1 MKKFTFIMV
10 AAIAISMASCT
21 AQSPKPSLKN
31 DIDTLSYNF
40 GLARTQGLSDY
51 LLSLGVDSTQ
61 KKNFIEGFL
70 KGAQNLS
77 MADLAHAAGIQVG
90 QQVAKSWVDGLNQQ
104 LFSADSTQTVNV
116 NDLIAGFVAGYMGN
130 PTDEQLTL
138 ASNIVDMKMKALQDI
153 NNEKLYGANRE
164 AGEKFLAEN
173 KIKEGVQTTASG
185 LQYKVIKEGK
195 GAIPTKDDKVRVL
208 YTGKTIDGNVFD
220 STANRNNEPATFG
233 VGQVIAGWTEA
244 LTMMPVGSKW
254 EVYIPQ
260 ELGYGAKGAGSS
272 IEPYSAL
279 IFEVEL
285 LGIEK

>member
-1 MKKFTFIMV
+1 MKKFTFIMA

-40 GLARTQGLSDY
+40 GLVRTQGLSDY

-61 KKNFIEGFL
+61 KKKFVEGL
-70 KGAQNLS
+70 LLGAQKDMS
-77 MADLAHAAGIQVG
+77 DLAYAAGIQVG
-90 QQVAKSWVDGLNQQ
+90 QQVATTWFEALNQQ
-104 LFSADSTQTVNV
+104 LFSADSTKSVNL
-116 NDLIAGFVAGYMGN
+116 NDIIAGFVAGYMGN
-130 PTDEQLTL
+130 PTEETYTA
-138 ASNIVDMKMKALQDI
+138 ASNTVDMKMKQLQDI
-153 NNEKLYGANRE
+153 NNEKLYGPNRE

-173 KIKEGVQTTASG
+173 KTKDGVQTTASG
-185 LQYKVIKEGK
+185 LQYRIIKEGK
-195 GAIPTKDDKVRVL
+195 GAIPTKDDKVKVL
-208 YTGKTIDGNVFD
+208 YTGKLIDGTVFD
-220 STANRNNEPATFG
+220 STDNRNGEPATFG
-233 VGQVIAGWTEA
+233 VGQVISGWTEA

-254 EVYIPQ
+254 EVFIPQ
-260 ELGYGAKGAGSS
+260 ELGYGANGAGNS

>member
-1 MKKFTFIMV
+1 MKKFTFILV
-10 AAIAISMASCT
+10 AAFAISMVSCT
-21 AQSPKPSLKN
+21 AQSPKPALQN
-31 DIDTLSYNF
+31 DVDTLSYNF
-40 GLARTQGLSDY
+40 GLARTQGLAEY

-61 KKNFIEGFL
+61 KATFIEGFL
-70 KGAQNLS
+70 QGAQKVS

-90 QQVAKSWVDGLNQQ
+90 QQVAKSWVEGLNQQ
-104 LFSADSTQTVNV
+104 LFSADSTQSVNL

-130 PTDEQLTL
+130 PTAEELTA
-138 ASNIVDMKMKALQDI
+138 ASNTVDVKMKQLQDI

-173 KIKEGVQTTASG
+173 KTKDGVVTTASG

-195 GAIPTKDDKVRVL
+195 GAIPTENDKVKVL
-208 YTGKTIDGNVFD
+208 YTGKTLDGKVFD
-220 STANRNNEPATFG
+220 STENRNNEPAIFG
-233 VGQVIAGWTEA
+233 VGQVISGWTEA

-254 EVYIPQ
+254 EIYIPQ
-260 ELGYGAKGAGSS
+260 DMAYGASGAGSS
-272 IEPYSAL
+272 IEPFSTL

>member
-10 AAIAISMASCT
+10 AAFAISMASCT
-21 AQSPKPSLKN
+21 AQSPKPALQN

-40 GLARTQGLSDY
+40 GLARTQGLAEY

-61 KKNFIEGFL
+61 KKTFIEGFL
-70 KGAQNLS
+70 KGAQDLS
-77 MADLAHAAGIQVG
+77 MSDLAHAAGIQVG

-104 LFSADSTQTVNV
+104 LFSADSTQTVNL

-130 PTDEQLTL
+130 PTAEELTA
-138 ASNIVDMKMKALQDI
+138 ASNTVDVKMKQLQDI

-173 KIKEGVQTTASG
+173 KTKEGVVTTASG

-195 GAIPTKDDKVRVL
+195 GAIPTKDDKVKVL
-208 YTGKTIDGNVFD
+208 YTGKTLDGEVFD
-220 STANRNNEPATFG
+220 STANRNNEPAIFG
-233 VGQVIAGWTEA
+233 VGQVISGWTEA

-254 EVYIPQ
+254 EIYIPQ
-260 ELGYGAKGAGSS
+260 DMAYGSTGAGSS
-272 IEPYSAL
+272 IEPFSTL

>member
-40 GLARTQGLSDY
+40 GLVRTQGLSDY

-61 KKNFIEGFL
+61 KKKFVEGL
-70 KGAQNLS
+70 LLGAQKDMS
-77 MADLAHAAGIQVG
+77 DLAYAAGIQVG
-90 QQVAKSWVDGLNQQ
+90 QQVATTWFEALNQQ
-104 LFSADSTQTVNV
+104 LFSADSTKSVNL
-116 NDLIAGFVAGYMGN
+116 NDIIAGFVAGYMGN
-130 PTDEQLTL
+130 PTEETYTA
-138 ASNIVDMKMKALQDI
+138 ASNTVDMKMKQLQDI
-153 NNEKLYGANRE
+153 NNEMLYGPNRE

-173 KIKEGVQTTASG
+173 KTKEGVQTTASG
-185 LQYKVIKEGK
+185 LQYRVIKEGK
-195 GAIPTKDDKVRVL
+195 GAIPTKDDKVKVL
-208 YTGKTIDGNVFD
+208 YTGKTIDGIVFD
-220 STANRNNEPATFG
+220 STDNRNGEPATFG
-233 VGQVIAGWTEA
+233 VGQVISGWTEA

-254 EVYIPQ
+254 EIFIPQ
-260 ELGYGAKGAGSS
+260 ELAYGASGAGSS
-272 IEPYSAL
+272 IKPYSAL

>member
-138 ASNIVDMKMKALQDI
+138 ASNIVDMKMKALQEI

-173 KIKEGVQTTASG
+173 KTKEGVQTTASG

-208 YTGKTIDGNVFD
+208 YTGKTIDG
-220 STANRNNEPATFG
+220 
-233 VGQVIAGWTEA
+233 
-244 LTMMPVGSKW
+244 
-254 EVYIPQ
+254 
-260 ELGYGAKGAGSS
+260 
-272 IEPYSAL
+272 
-279 IFEVEL
+279 
-285 LGIEK
+285 

>member
-10 AAIAISMASCT
+10 AAIAIGMASCT

-40 GLARTQGLSDY
+40 GLVRTQGLSDY

-61 KKNFIEGFL
+61 KKKFVEGL
-70 KGAQNLS
+70 LLGAQKDMS
-77 MADLAHAAGIQVG
+77 DLAYAAGIQVG
-90 QQVAKSWVDGLNQQ
+90 QQVATTWFEALNQQ
-104 LFSADSTQTVNV
+104 LFSADSTKSVNL
-116 NDLIAGFVAGYMGN
+116 NDILAGFVAGYMGKY
-130 PTDEQLTL
+130 TDEQFTL
-138 ASNIVDMKMKALQDI
+138 ASNVVDTKMKLLQDI
-153 NNEKLYGANRE
+153 NNEKLYGPNRE

-173 KIKEGVQTTASG
+173 KTKDGVQTTASG
-185 LQYKVIKEGK
+185 LQYRIIKEGK
-195 GAIPTKDDKVRVL
+195 GAIPTKDDKVKVL
-208 YTGKTIDGNVFD
+208 YTGKLIDGTVFD
-220 STANRNNEPATFG
+220 STDNRNGEPATFG
-233 VGQVIAGWTEA
+233 VGQVISGWTEA

-254 EVYIPQ
+254 EVFIPQ
-260 ELGYGAKGAGSS
+260 ELGYGASGAGNS

>member
-40 GLARTQGLSDY
+40 GLVRTQGLSDY

-61 KKNFIEGFL
+61 KKKFVEGL
-70 KGAQNLS
+70 LLGAQKDMS
-77 MADLAHAAGIQVG
+77 DLAYAAGIQVG
-90 QQVAKSWVDGLNQQ
+90 QQVATTWFEALNQQ
-104 LFSADSTQTVNV
+104 LFSADSTKSVNL
-116 NDLIAGFVAGYMGN
+116 NDILAGFVAGYMGKY
-130 PTDEQLTL
+130 TDEQFTL
-138 ASNIVDMKMKALQDI
+138 ASNVVDTKMKLLQDI
-153 NNEKLYGANRE
+153 NNEKLYGPNRE

-173 KIKEGVQTTASG
+173 KTKDGVQTTASG
-185 LQYKVIKEGK
+185 LQYRIIKEGK
-195 GAIPTKDDKVRVL
+195 GAIPTKDDKVKVL
-208 YTGKTIDGNVFD
+208 YTGKLIDGTVFD
-220 STANRNNEPATFG
+220 STDNRNGEPATFG
-233 VGQVIAGWTEA
+233 VGQVISGWTEA

-254 EVYIPQ
+254 EVFIPQ
-260 ELGYGAKGAGSS
+260 ELGYGASGAGNS

>member
-10 AAIAISMASCT
+10 AAIAIGMASCT

-40 GLARTQGLSDY
+40 GFVRTQGLSEY

-61 KKNFIEGFL
+61 KKNFVEGFL

-90 QQVAKSWVDGLNQQ
+90 QQVAKTWVDGLNQQ
-104 LFSADSTQTVNV
+104 LFSTDSTQTVNV
-116 NDLIAGFVAGYMGN
+116 NDLIAGFIAGYMGN
-130 PTDEQLTL
+130 YTDEQFTL
-138 ASNIVDMKMKALQDI
+138 ASNVLDTKMKVIQDI
-153 NNEKLYGANRE
+153 NNEKLYGPNRE

-173 KIKEGVQTTASG
+173 RTKDGVLTTASG
-185 LQYKVIKEGK
+185 LQYRIIKEGK
-195 GAIPTKDDKVRVL
+195 GAIPTKDDKVKVL
-208 YTGKTIDGNVFD
+208 YTGKLIDGTVFD
-220 STANRNNEPATFG
+220 STDNRNGEPATFG
-233 VGQVIAGWTEA
+233 VGQVIPGWTEA
-244 LTMMPVGSKW
+244 LTLMPVGSKW
-254 EVYIPQ
+254 EVFIPQ
-260 ELGYGAKGAGSS
+260 ELGYGANGAGSS